1 MDINI
6 PSPTVAGFSLASTTG
21 GAFDI
26 VDAATA
32 YAAATAGM
40 DQRDRH
46 VTDLLEMCAEYAEFT
61 GDTDAMARLELA
73 ARTIHAQHATEDST
87 TLRNLVV
94 AAASDGLAGEML
106 VNAVQAGMATIGLTA
121 TRGQI
126 LALVAEHR
134 TDQLNDGRDRH
145 GFLLAR

>member
-46 VTDLLEMCAEYAEFT
+46 VTDLLEMCAEHAEFT

-73 ARTIHAQHATEDST
+73 ARTI
-87 TLRNLVV
+87 R
-94 AAASDGLAGEML
+94 
-106 VNAVQAGMATIGLTA
+106 
-121 TRGQI
+121 
-126 LALVAEHR
+126 AEHAVDDR
-134 TDQLNDGRDRH
+134 NVADEARFGDLARAFGHSLSDDGRDRH